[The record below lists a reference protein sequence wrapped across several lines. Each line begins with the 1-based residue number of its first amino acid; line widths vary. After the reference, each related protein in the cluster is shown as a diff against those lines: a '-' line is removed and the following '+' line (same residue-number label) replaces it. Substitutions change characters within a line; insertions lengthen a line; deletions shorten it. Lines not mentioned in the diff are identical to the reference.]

1 MERTEQD
8 LTGGPLRPRQIQP
21 GALEVDLAVQ
31 RRPFRVEMA
40 FEVPLGDRLALFGP
54 SGAGKTTAL
63 EAIAGLLPLDLGV
76 IRLGNTLLSSG
87 APRRFTM
94 GARHRGIGFLRQD
107 PGLFPHLS
115 VAANI
120 GYGLAPGSP
129 RSRAKQLAR
138 SLDLEGLLDARPADL
153 SGGQRQRVAMARV
166 LAGRFAALVLD
177 EPFNGLDSPLRA
189 SLAELVK
196 AETADRHEPVVLVTH
211 DLIEAQAFGTRLGV
225 VDAGRLLQMGDPLDI
240 VLRPA
245 SRRVAELVGYTAFV
259 PLAMTTSETRAV
271 AQGASGATRDILG
284 EVVGVHPARVL
295 VGAHPAVGVVMS
307 GVLTSLRAAGA
318 RREAHLTLA
327 DGTVVSFYLDHDKS
341 LEPGSRMEITLR
353 DPPFLNTDQE

>member
-1 MERTEQD
+1 
-8 LTGGPLRPRQIQP
+8 
-21 GALEVDLAVQ
+21 
-31 RRPFRVEMA
+31 MA
-40 FEVPLGDRLALFGP
+40 FEVSPGDRLALFGP

-63 EAIAGLLPLDLGV
+63 DAISGLLPLDRGV
-76 IRLGNTLLSSG
+76 IRLGDTLLSSG

-115 VAANI
+115 VAGNI
-120 GYGLAPGSP
+120 GYGLAPGSA
-129 RSRAKQLAR
+129 RSRVEQLAR
-138 SLDLEGLLDARPADL
+138 ALGLEGLLDSRPADL

-177 EPFNGLDSPLRA
+177 EPFNGLDAPLRA

-196 AETADRHEPVVLVTH
+196 AETAECHEPVVLVTH

-225 VDAGRLLQMGDPLDI
+225 VEDGKLLQLGDPLDI

-259 PLAMTTSETRAV
+259 PLAMATGGPSTV
-271 AQGASGATRDILG
+271 AEGASGATRDILG

-295 VGAHPAVGVVMS
+295 VGAHPAAGVVIS
-307 GVLTSLRAAGA
+307 GMLASLRAAGA
-318 RREAHLTLA
+318 RREADMALA
-327 DGTVVSFYLDHDKS
+327 DGTVVSFSLDHDVRVK
-341 LEPGSRMEITLR
+341 PGSPVQITLI
-353 DPPFLNTDQE
+353 DPPRFAPGER